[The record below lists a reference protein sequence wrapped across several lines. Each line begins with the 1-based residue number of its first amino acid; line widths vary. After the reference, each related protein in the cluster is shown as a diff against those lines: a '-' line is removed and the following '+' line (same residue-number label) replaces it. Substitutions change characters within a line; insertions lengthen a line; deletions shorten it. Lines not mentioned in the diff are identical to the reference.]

1 MQRWTE
7 EKSVG
12 DWDCP
17 EVYCFPEI
25 VLPRYLSNGENVQ
38 HMEINNISKYR
49 SDPTVKGGVI
59 AIGVSAINMSS
70 LQPFSKPP
78 QYLSFITYWLFSI
91 TLG

>member
-1 MQRWTE
+1 MA
-7 EKSVG
+7 
-12 DWDCP
+12 

-38 HMEINNISKYR
+38 HMEINNISKYH

-70 LQPFSKPP
+70 L
-78 QYLSFITYWLFSI
+78 
-91 TLG
+91 